1 MMEHKAFLFDGDR
14 FDEELRPLLE
24 AALSTGNCTPLV
36 HFIHSNLE
44 DLADPFEGDPL
55 PSDWG
60 SMLEVNDAH
69 AYGDFA
75 LTKYYDP
82 TADIGL
88 GALWGRLQ
96 ELIAGDPGVV
106 TSPILGTTIGPTGSP
121 FDPGKMGS
129 YFQDARQVEANLG
142 RLLALTRQS
151 SSDVVADAV
160 RMLTQAMRAERG
172 LYVTF

>member
-1 MMEHKAFLFDGDR
+1 M
-14 FDEELRPLLE
+14 
-24 AALSTGNCTPLV
+24 
-36 HFIHSNLE
+36 
-44 DLADPFEGDPL
+44 
-55 PSDWG
+55 
-60 SMLEVNDAH
+60 
-69 AYGDFA
+69 
-75 LTKYYDP
+75 
-82 TADIGL
+82 
-88 GALWGRLQ
+88 WGRLQ